1 MRICP
6 PRDQL
11 HRLILDEL
19 EPIERSGLD
28 SHIQECPDCQRAL
41 DEMTAD
47 SRVGNARLSGS
58 LGQTALLHIRAAGR
72 AWPAEGMPLDGNDWS
87 SVTGEDSFDDDRV
100 PDRQAGGE
108 SLPVDRFGEFE
119 ILGVLGRGGM
129 GVVYKA
135 RQQELDRV
143 VALKVLGAGMLA
155 EPDELRRFQREAEA
169 LAALDHPNIVPILAV
184 GEFDGRRYFSM
195 PLISGGSL
203 AGHLERYQSDPKSA
217 ALFMIEV
224 ARAVQHAHQRGILHR
239 DLKPP
244 NILIDERGAPHVTD
258 FGLAKW
264 VGEATDLTPSGA
276 IVGSPPYMAPEQ
288 ASGSRHAITT
298 LSDVYGLGAIL
309 YAMLTGRTPFQ
320 GDSLVQVIHQVLHD
334 APDHPRRHNPK
345 VSRALERICL
355 KCLEKEPKRR
365 YSSAEY
371 LADDLERWLEGRPVQ
386 ARPVGPLVR
395 LGYWCRRHPVQ
406 AVLGAC
412 LVLSIILGI
421 RGLIWQSGRATHKGE
436 IARRVNDFFFET
448 ILDALDPVE
457 SRANRKVTVGE
468 IFDRADGRIEQQ
480 GRTWPEVDASE
491 RWIIGTVLLRVGEF
505 EKAEHQLRSAH
516 DTFLRMHSG
525 RHFGVRGTRE
535 GLARALTELG
545 RYDEAGKF
553 AQMVYDTSLKEEGPH
568 SPSTL
573 SALLTIAKWQQAT
586 GRLPEAEAGLRKVLA
601 EIDSQSN
608 PDERVAG
615 QCHAQLA
622 SVLQNSGRGEEAER
636 LLRRVIAI
644 VAKRSPSKL
653 PWSPPH

>member
-1 MRICP
+1 
-6 PRDQL
+6 
-11 HRLILDEL
+11 
-19 EPIERSGLD
+19 
-28 SHIQECPDCQRAL
+28 
-41 DEMTAD
+41 
-47 SRVGNARLSGS
+47 
-58 LGQTALLHIRAAGR
+58 
-72 AWPAEGMPLDGNDWS
+72 
-87 SVTGEDSFDDDRV
+87 
-100 PDRQAGGE
+100 
-108 SLPVDRFGEFE
+108 
-119 ILGVLGRGGM
+119 M
-129 GVVYKA
+129 GVVYEA

-195 PLISGGSL
+195 PLIAGGSL
-203 AGHLERYQSDPKSA
+203 TGHLERYQSDPKAA
-217 ALFMIEV
+217 ALLLIDV
-224 ARAVQHAHQRGILHR
+224 AKAVQHAHQRGILHR
-239 DLKPP
+239 DLKPA

-264 VGEATDLTPSGA
+264 VDEATDLTPSGA

-309 YAMLTGRTPFQ
+309 YTMLTGRTPFQ
-320 GDSLVQVIHQVLHD
+320 GDSLVQVIHRVLND
-334 APDHPRRHNPK
+334 APDHPSRHNPK
-345 VSRALERICL
+345 ISRVLERICL

-365 YSSAEY
+365 YSSAES
-371 LADDLERWLEGRPVQ
+371 LADDLQRWVDGRPIQ
-386 ARPVGPLVR
+386 ARPVGPIVR

-457 SRANRKVTVGE
+457 SGANRNVTVGA
-468 IFDRADGRIEQQ
+468 IFDRAAGRIETQ
-480 GRTWPEVDASE
+480 GRPWPEVDASE
-491 RWIIGTVLLRVGEF
+491 RWIIGTVLLKLGEF

-516 DTFLRMHSG
+516 DTFLRMHNA

-545 RYDEAGKF
+545 RFDEAGKF
-553 AQMVYDTSLKEEGPH
+553 AQMVYETSLKVEGPH

-586 GRLPEAEAGLRKVLA
+586 GRLPEAEASLRKVLA
-601 EIDSQSN
+601 EIDSQAN
-608 PDERVAG
+608 PDERVG
-615 QCHAQLA
+615 RRCHAQLA
-622 SVLQNSGRGEEAER
+622 SVLRQSGRAEEAER
-636 LLRRVIAI
+636 LLRRA
-644 VAKRSPSKL
+644 VATAAPHAPSKL

>member
-1 MRICP
+1 
-6 PRDQL
+6 L
-11 HRLILDEL
+11 HRLILDDLTPAET
-19 EPIERSGLD
+19 SGLD
-28 SHIQECPDCQRAL
+28 SHVQECPACQRAL
-41 DEMTAD
+41 DQMTAD
-47 SRVGNARLSGS
+47 SRLANARLSGS
-58 LGQTALLHIRAAGR
+58 LGRPALLHIKAAER
-72 AWPAEGMPLDGNDWS
+72 AWPAGRMPLDGNDWS
-87 SVTGEDSFDDDRV
+87 SVPGEGSLEDDRF
-100 PDRQAGGE
+100 PERQSGVE
-108 SLPVDRFGEFE
+108 LPAADRFGEFE

-135 RQQELDRV
+135 RQRELDRV

-155 EPDELRRFQREAEA
+155 EPDELRRFGREAEA

-195 PLISGGSL
+195 PLIAGGSL
-203 AGHLERYQSDPKSA
+203 TGQLEKFQSDPKAA
-217 ALFMIEV
+217 ALLLIDV
-224 ARAVQHAHQRGILHR
+224 AKAVQHAHQRGILHR
-239 DLKPP
+239 DLKPA
-244 NILIDERGAPHVTD
+244 NILIDEQGAPHVTD

-264 VGEATDLTPSGA
+264 VGEGTDLTPSGA

-309 YAMLTGRTPFQ
+309 YTMLTGRAPFQ
-320 GDSLVQVIHQVLHD
+320 GDSLVQVIHRVLND
-334 APDHPRRHNPK
+334 APDHPSRHNPK
-345 VSRALERICL
+345 ISRALERICL

-365 YSSAEY
+365 YSSAES
-371 LADDLERWLEGRPVQ
+371 LADDLQRWIDGRPVQ
-386 ARPVGPLVR
+386 ARPVGPIVR

-457 SRANRKVTVGE
+457 SRANRNVTVGA
-468 IFDRADGRIEQQ
+468 IFDRAADRIETQ
-480 GRTWPEVDASE
+480 GRAWPEVDASE

-516 DTFLRMHSG
+516 DTFLRMHSA

-545 RYDEAGKF
+545 RYDVAGKF
-553 AQMVYDTSLKEEGPH
+553 ATMVYETSLKEDGPH

-573 SALLTIAKWQQAT
+573 SALLAIAKWQQAT
-586 GRLPEAEAGLRKVLA
+586 GRLPAAEASLRKVLA
-601 EIDSQSN
+601 EIDSQAK
-608 PDERVAG
+608 PDDRVVG

-622 SVLQNSGRGEEAER
+622 SVLEQSGRGEEAKR
-636 LLRRVIAI
+636 LLRRV
-644 VAKRSPSKL
+644 VATAASHSPSRL